1 MAPSYRKDHIDAA
14 DVKEDFFS
22 SVQFSSQVSLSFVS
36 LKSVERDYGLSLQ
49 VCLVANFFVGQRL
62 DVLATQLFHVEMKLE
77 QNIPKKDKTGKLCTC
92 TQMVLTPSIFLKL

>member
-1 MAPSYRKDHIDAA
+1 MAPSYRKDHVDAA

-62 DVLATQLFHVEMKLE
+62 EWMY
-77 QNIPKKDKTGKLCTC
+77 
-92 TQMVLTPSIFLKL
+92 